1 MSPESALPERGTT
14 AADGTHTVTARAR
27 DAAGNATVS
36 PPQTMNVSNAA
47 APPAAAD
54 AYVSTTGSDSAACTQ
69 TAPCQTFN
77 RVYHLLAVSGGT
89 ALVAA
94 GTYPAQ
100 SVVAPYATKTV
111 TIRAA
116 AADSVYVASLTIAA
130 SHVHVSDVSGTGTG
144 QARADLGV
152 CNTACS
158 PALTDVQVV
167 NPHFRSAFIRSSNVT
182 VRGGEVGGFDACQAN
197 APEDAF
203 RLWSG
208 STDVTPSNDVIDHV
222 WIHDVTS
229 GVGNTCQGTVHAG
242 FHVDCMQNAGGANDL
257 FTSIVFTGCPTS
269 DVQMQPFAGAVIH
282 DVTFDHVYF
291 GKTACCNVIVL
302 GDTVSNSLC
311 STLHITNSV
320 LSGTPNKGACTS
332 IDLQSNTTC
341 VTVDQAGCAVPAVP
355 FAAAAASVAVARKR

>member
-1 MSPESALPERGTT
+1 
-14 AADGTHTVTARAR
+14 
-27 DAAGNATVS
+27 
-36 PPQTMNVSNAA
+36 
-47 APPAAAD
+47 
-54 AYVSTTGSDSAACTQ
+54 
-69 TAPCQTFN
+69 
-77 RVYHLLAVSGGT
+77 LLAASGGT

-94 GTYPAQ
+94 GSYPAQ
-100 SVVAPYATKTV
+100 SIVAPNAAKTV
-111 TIRAA
+111 TIKAA
-116 AADSVYVASLTIAA
+116 AADSVYVAGLSIGA
-130 SHVHVSDVSGTGTG
+130 SHVHLVDISGTGTG

-158 PALTDVQVV
+158 PALTDVQVI

-182 VRGGEVGGFDACQAN
+182 IRGGEVGGFDACQAN
-197 APEDAF
+197 APEDGF

-257 FTSIVFTGCPTS
+257 FSFLVFTGCPTS

-282 DVTFDHVYF
+282 DITFDHVYF

-302 GDTVSNSLC
+302 GDTVSNTLC

-320 LSGTPNKGACTS
+320 LFGTPNKGACAS
-332 IDLQSNTTC
+332 LDLQANTTC

-355 FAAAAASVAVARKR
+355 FAAAATSVAFARKR